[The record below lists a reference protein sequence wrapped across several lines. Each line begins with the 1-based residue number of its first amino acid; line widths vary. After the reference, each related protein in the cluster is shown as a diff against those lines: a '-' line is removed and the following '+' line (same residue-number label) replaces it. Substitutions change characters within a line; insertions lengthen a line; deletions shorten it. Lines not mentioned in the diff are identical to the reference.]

1 MERKLISW
9 RLNIETWVLR
19 GGGRRGGEWRGGGED
34 GKGGGKR
41 EEENFHI
48 ENFVIDCT

>member
-19 GGGRRGGEWRGGGED
+19 GGGIGGEESGEEEGRGGREGRGEH
-34 GKGGGKR
+34 
-41 EEENFHI
+41 FHI